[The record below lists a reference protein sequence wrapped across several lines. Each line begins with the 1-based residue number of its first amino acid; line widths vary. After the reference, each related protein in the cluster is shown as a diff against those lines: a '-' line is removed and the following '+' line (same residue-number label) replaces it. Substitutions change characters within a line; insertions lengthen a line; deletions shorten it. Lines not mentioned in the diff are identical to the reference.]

1 MLNLSKK
8 DILSDALR
16 SSVGVMLAAFHV
28 CVIGALAL
36 LHFQDV

>member
-8 DILSDALR
+8 DILSDDFKII
-16 SSVGVMLAAFHV
+16 SWVTLAAFHV
-28 CVIGALAL
+28 CVIGALAP